1 MAQGLRMWEDSHK
14 CDEANGWDMGTN
26 LAIEGEPAPRF
37 AVYVCNLDDE
47 PCQRV
52 AEYNRISDVLG
63 RKRRFDQ
70 VIKIRVGADFLTWPE
85 FVEWSRRQEGA

>member
-1 MAQGLRMWEDSHK
+1 MLRSKM
-14 CDEANGWDMGTN
+14 GWDMRTN

-47 PCQRV
+47 PYQRV
-52 AEYNRISDVLG
+52 AEYNQISDVLG

-85 FVEWSRRQEGA
+85 FVEWSRTQEGA

>member
-1 MAQGLRMWEDSHK
+1 MWKDSHK
-14 CDEANGWDMGTN
+14 YNEANGWDMGTN
-26 LAIEGEPAPRF
+26 LAIKGEPAPRF
-37 AVYVCNLDDE
+37 AIYVCNLDDE

-52 AEYNRISDVLG
+52 AEYSRISDVLG

-85 FVEWSRRQEGA
+85 FVEWSRTQEGA